1 LEVIDMGD
9 GIDPVYVNRIFD
21 PFFTTKGVS
30 GGTGLG
36 LSVVYGIVKG
46 HGGAITVNSILGS
59 GSTFTVYIPAV
70 RYQETKEKQDIEEI
84 RRGHE
89 RILFVDDEPM
99 LTSVG
104 REILQKLGY
113 KVIDSTDSVQAL
125 EMFTEKPDAYDLIIT
140 DMTMP
145 CMMGI
150 DLAREIWKIRPET
163 PIILCTGH
171 NDLIDEKKAEKEGIR
186 RFIMKP
192 LRQRELAKAVR
203 TVLDEKK
210 AL

>member
-1 LEVIDMGD
+1 MGD
-9 GIDPVYVNRIFD
+9 GIDPVHVKRIFD
-21 PFFTTKGVS
+21 PFFTTKGIS
-30 GGTGLG
+30 EGTGLG

-46 HGGAITVNSILGS
+46 HGGAITVNSALGS

-70 RYQETKEKQDIEEI
+70 RYQETKEELDGEEI
-84 RRGHE
+84 RSGHE

-99 LTSVG
+99 LASVG

-125 EMFTEKPDAYDLIIT
+125 EMFTEKPDDYDLIIT

-150 DLAREIWKIRPET
+150 DLASEILKIRPET

-171 NDLIDEKKAEKEGIR
+171 SDMIDEEKAKKKGIR

-203 TVLDEKK
+203 SVLYEQK